1 MDLALEKKVFY
12 HNIRI
17 VSFNTMVLALVYIGA
32 IYLMINKSS
41 LLEDTL
47 AFIGDQ
53 LFSPLGII
61 MFVRTALY
69 ELEYKTSEMVYS
81 KIYPYWRSILYRI
94 IIISIQL
101 FLVLSI
107 AFVPLKFFRVDFN
120 LVNILFG
127 SFVTSFFLGIIGM
140 ILGYITNEV
149 SVGVLI
155 PFLYYFFEMFS
166 KGKYTKGY
174 YLFGMI
180 VGNYASKIR
189 LFSIAIFLVIL
200 LMIVIKKQV

>member
-200 LMIVIKKQV
+200 IMIVIKKQV